1 MATKKTVKAA
11 AKVEMIDIVDKD
23 DKVVGVMTEA
33 EAVAGKARFRMVHV
47 MLVNDDD
54 TMLVQWRKADKALS
68 PRMFTASAAGKVMA
82 GESYEDAAKR
92 ELKEELGASR
102 VTLKLMGEFKT
113 KMANGQ
119 LFAGVWN
126 GEPKGWE
133 VEADALDYWNRD
145 EAEYMLKR
153 YPYLISPSFAQ
164 SLKLFLKMTK

>member
-1 MATKKTVKAA
+1 MKKNKP
-11 AKVEMIDIVDKD
+11 VEMIDIVDKD
-23 DKVVGVMTEA
+23 DNVIGQMSDD
-33 EAVAGKARFRMVHV
+33 EAVAGKGRFRMVHV

-54 TMLVQWRKADKALS
+54 TMLVQWRKADKVLS
-68 PRMFTASAAGKVMA
+68 PRMFTASAAGKVQA

-92 ELKEELGASR
+92 ELKEELGATR
-102 VTLKLMGEFKT
+102 VKLKLMGEFKT

-133 VEADALDYWNRD
+133 AEADALDYWNRD

-153 YPYLISPSFAQ
+153 YPYLMATSFAQ
-164 SLKLFLKMTK
+164 SLKMFLKLTK